1 MLERARDDVELWL
14 ERGYGMVSVLDEEYP
29 ARLRDVR
36 EAPAIL
42 YYEGD
47 LRSTDQGVCV
57 VGSRQADEAAL
68 EVASYV
74 SRALVEA
81 GLTVVSGLA
90 AGIDGS
96 HQRLGGW
103 WAYGRGDGYWSG
115 ADLSSAKC

>member
-47 LRSTDQGVCV
+47 LLTRACAWLGQGRPMRRLLKSLPMCL
-57 VGSRQADEAAL
+57 GRWWRQ
-68 EVASYV
+68 
-74 SRALVEA
+74 
-81 GLTVVSGLA
+81 G
-90 AGIDGS
+90 
-96 HQRLGGW
+96 
-103 WAYGRGDGYWSG
+103 
-115 ADLSSAKC
+115 